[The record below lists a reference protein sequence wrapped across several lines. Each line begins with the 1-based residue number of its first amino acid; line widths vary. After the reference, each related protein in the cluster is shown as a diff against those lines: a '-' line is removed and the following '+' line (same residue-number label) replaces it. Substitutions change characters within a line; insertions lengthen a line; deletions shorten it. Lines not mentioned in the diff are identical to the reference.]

1 MISSTV
7 NQIWPKISGWG
18 RQAVSN
24 KLFPLLFTLVVLVLL
39 GKMVYDSRET
49 LLTYQWEFRPLP
61 LLFSFL
67 LYAVAL
73 SLAVVAWGV
82 IVNKTSGKQ
91 KWANHVRIY
100 CVTNIAQRLPGVFW
114 HVIGRMMMYEEAGV
128 SKKSVSVSS
137 VIEFVLLAIS
147 SLIVSLL
154 TWSLL
159 PSTPLENPLLL
170 IAGVILGLFLIK
182 PSTIQ
187 WLTWKLKVDITH
199 IRDLHY
205 YHIISWLGIYII
217 IWAMGGI
224 ILFAIISIV
233 YPISVSDLP
242 GIVAAWCLSGT
253 IALVSTFTPS
263 GFGLREIT
271 LSVMLSAYMP
281 SGVAVIV
288 TILARV
294 LLTSYEAIWALLAT
308 ALIKKQHSEDIV

>member
-7 NQIWPKISGWG
+7 NQMWPKIRRWG
-18 RQAVSN
+18 RKAASN
-24 KLFPLLFTLVVLVLL
+24 KLFPLLFALVVLTLL

-49 LLTYQWEFRPLP
+49 LLTYEWEFRPLP
-61 LLFSFL
+61 LLFSFI
-67 LYAVAL
+67 LYALAL
-73 SLAVVAWGV
+73 SLAVVAWGL

-114 HVIGRMMMYEEAGV
+114 HVIGRMMMYQEAGV

-137 VIEFVLLAIS
+137 GIEFVLLAIS

-159 PSTPLENPLLL
+159 PATPLDNPLLL
-170 IAGVILGLFLIK
+170 IAGIILGLLLIK
-182 PSTIQ
+182 PATVQ
-187 WLTWKLKVDITH
+187 WFMRRLKVDITH
-199 IRDLHY
+199 ISDLHY
-205 YHIISWLGIYII
+205 YHIIGWLSLYVI
-217 IWAMGGI
+217 IWGMGGI
-224 ILFAIISIV
+224 ILYAIISII
-233 YPISVSDLP
+233 YPVPVAHLP

-271 LSVMLSAYMP
+271 LSLMLSAYMP

-288 TILARV
+288 T
-294 LLTSYEAIWALLAT
+294 LLTRILLTLYEAVWALLAVS
-308 ALIKKQHSEDIV
+308 LLKKSTT